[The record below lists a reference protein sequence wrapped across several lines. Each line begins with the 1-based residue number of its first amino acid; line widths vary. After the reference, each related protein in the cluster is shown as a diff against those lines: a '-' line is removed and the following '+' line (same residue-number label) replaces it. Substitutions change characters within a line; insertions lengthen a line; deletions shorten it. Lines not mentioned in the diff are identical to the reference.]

1 MYRRSP
7 YFLCVLREVP
17 GGRRG
22 GSESGVLAVPLE
34 LTRGGGREHP
44 GTGSPSRKG
53 VAGAWRTSVGGQVVL
68 TQVRVSLRKSV
79 LSGGWCFQ
87 GESLL

>member
-17 GGRRG
+17 GGGRG

-34 LTRGGGREHP
+34 HTREGGRGHP
-44 GTGSPSRKG
+44 QLPRRSEEVLAHPAGSSRAKT
-53 VAGAWRTSVGGQVVL
+53 AW
-68 TQVRVSLRKSV
+68 
-79 LSGGWCFQ
+79 
-87 GESLL
+87 

>member
-1 MYRRSP
+1 MAQ
-7 YFLCVLREVP
+7 
-17 GGRRG
+17 
-22 GSESGVLAVPLE
+22 SGCE
-34 LTRGGGREHP
+34 EQRGGGREHP